1 MIVSNLKKLI
11 APALML
17 ASLNAF
23 SSTPNSLGSQ
33 LVNLN
38 LHIKA
43 KGTNSKSSLAMPFY
57 QTAELERKIGKQ
69 NVLIELNP
77 RHGKNA
83 DEVAIEM
90 KFYKASG
97 SRAFYKKEIVA
108 KLNQESKVSYRG
120 TTVRVTP
127 VLN

>member
-1 MIVSNLKKLI
+1 MVVSILKKLI

-23 SSTPNSLGSQ
+23 SSTDGSLGSQ

-38 LHIKA
+38 LHIKSRN
-43 KGTNSKSSLAMPFY
+43 TNSKSSLAMPFY
-57 QTAELERKIGKQ
+57 QTAELERKIDNK

-77 RHGKNA
+77 RHGKKA

-97 SRAFYKKEIVA
+97 SKAFYKKEIIA
-108 KLNQESKVSYRG
+108 KLNQETKVSYRG